1 MVDAMRKVTFDFPLS
16 SIYVTSRGVALACL
30 LALPVAGSTCVS
42 SAAAQSMDG
51 VIFVDDLEQELRSR
65 QATAER
71 QQTSVRNQMTARQ
84 QAAAQQ
90 ARARQQA
97 ALKAAGVTSQPAS
110 KSTSKESKST
120 GWGGLKNTVSGWFSG
135 NKQSASPSQT
145 SSSQAPNSRV
155 TAQRATTQ
163 RAGSNPQAGG
173 SVAFA
178 TDKPNATRPGGL
190 ATRTTGSGNQPRGL
204 FQLGS
209 STPDT
214 KSRPASTSVSQAAGN
229 RPATVSRQA
238 LAVQQRETKS
248 QVVAE
253 TKSSKPSWTDRFK
266 MPFARQASESQ
277 ASTMAAADR
286 LPAPQYR
293 GPASEASVAMVSD
306 RDETPKLQGGVKLA
320 SKQTPVEQN
329 AKATKR
335 ADNVAT
341 YPAKQAGGPL
351 PQVVTAPQIDGKT
364 LVAKQKRLMEQQA
377 EYTAKQKRAAEAM
390 AQSAKLPKQS
400 QASEI
405 TNPHVASVSPKSLPS
420 TNNVSGQRMAKAQG
434 MPVAMGTAA
443 KGKMPANPVKLQ
455 PVAKPMPKPET
466 VAAAAAPKPVAKPAA
481 KPSEKS
487 VELLSKA
494 NALSQTAVT
503 EDEFSNV
510 IQLCRHVL
518 AIDDA
523 PTAVDYSHE
532 LAGWALNRRG
542 EVKAEQ
548 GRNKEA
554 LLDFEDALRL
564 NPKRWRAIHNRGVL
578 AAQAGRFDDAFDD
591 FNSTIEI
598 NPKFAKAYANRAT
611 LYVQAGKMELASED
625 YRQAIANDPDLAVA
639 HKGRGHVCHAL
650 GQFDLSIQH
659 YDAAMLL
666 APNDARIVNNRGD
679 LLNDMGRYRAA
690 KASYEK
696 AVAMSPNLG
705 AAYRNLAWLQATCPD
720 KECRDSQQA
729 IANAKQAI
737 ELCDTPG
744 DLEYDTLAAAQ
755 AAAGDFEAA
764 STTMDKALEQCPE
777 QDKPSYAWRK
787 GLYDKQQPYIAEPA
801 SAIQQASFAK

>member
-1 MVDAMRKVTFDFPLS
+1 MRKVTFDFPIS
-16 SIYVTSRGVALACL
+16 SIYVTSRGVALACM

-42 SAAAQSMDG
+42 TATAQSMDG

-97 ALKAAGVTSQPAS
+97 ALKAAGVATQPAS
-110 KSTSKESKST
+110 QSTSKESKST
-120 GWGGLKNTVSGWFSG
+120 GWGGFKNTVSGWFSG
-135 NKQSASPSQT
+135 DKQSASPSQT
-145 SSSQAPNSRV
+145 SRSQAPSSRV
-155 TAQRATTQ
+155 AAQRATPQ

-204 FQLGS
+204 FQLGN

-238 LAVQQRETKS
+238 LAAQQRESSS
-248 QVVAE
+248 QLATE

-266 MPFARQASESQ
+266 LPFARQTPESQ

-286 LPAPQYR
+286 MSAPPYR

-306 RDETPKLQGGVKLA
+306 RDETPKRQGGIKLA
-320 SKQTPVEQN
+320 SKQTTVEQH
-329 AKATKR
+329 AKATNR
-335 ADNVAT
+335 ADSGAT
-341 YPAKQAGGPL
+341 YAAKQAGGPL

-364 LVAKQKRLMEQQA
+364 LVAKQRQLMEQQA
-377 EYTAKQKRAAEAM
+377 EYTAKQKRAAKAM
-390 AQSAKLPKQS
+390 AQSAKLPKQP

-420 TNNVSGQRMAKAQG
+420 TNKVSGQRVAKAQG

-455 PVAKPMPKPET
+455 PVAKPMPKPTPKPAT
-466 VAAAAAPKPVAKPAA
+466 VAAAAPKPVAKPAA

-494 NALSQTAVT
+494 NALSQTAHT
-503 EDEFSNV
+503 EEEFSNV

-598 NPKFAKAYANRAT
+598 NPKFAKAYSNRAT
-611 LYVQAGKMELASED
+611 LYVQAGEMELASED

-639 HKGRGHVCHAL
+639 HKGRGHVCHSL

-720 KECRDSQQA
+720 KECRNSQQA
-729 IANAKQAI
+729 IANAKRAI

-764 STTMDKALEQCPE
+764 STTIDKALELCPE
-777 QDKPSYAWRK
+777 QEKPSYAWRK